1 MQTRKAAKI
10 VIGFSI
16 FLILAW
22 FLTFAFQ
29 DRMSELEF
37 HTLFLIEGI
46 VTLFFLPA
54 VIYFLVGFA
63 IKRRKSGE
71 NPDNKVKES

>member
-22 FLTFAFQ
+22 WLTFLFQ

-37 HTLFLIEGI
+37 HTLFLIEGV

-54 VIYFLVGFA
+54 VIYFLIGLIV
-63 IKRRKSGE
+63 RRERPPGE
-71 NPDNKVKES
+71 QDS